1 MTCDEAKHLLDA
13 RLDEELH
20 GALRAQID
28 AHTRT
33 CGSCAEELDN
43 LRRLSEA
50 IRGSIHSPGAP
61 AHLRDNIRFA
71 LRGAAVLER
80 RSRMPEWRSWG
91 AVAAGLMVLTALGS
105 TPFLV
110 NARNQRRALADEI
123 VSAHERALAG
133 RELDVISTDRH
144 TVKPWFNGKIPF
156 SPPVAD
162 FRPEGFPL
170 EGGRVDYIGA
180 RPVAA
185 LVYGRRLHRID
196 VFVWPV
202 ESSTPPARFDR
213 NGFHEISWTRDTFAF
228 TCVSDLDPAELTVLV
243 NLLKRG

>member
-1 MTCDEAKHLLDA
+1 MTCDEARYLLGA

-20 GALRAQID
+20 GALQSQFD

-33 CGSCAEELDN
+33 CASCTEELAN
-43 LRRLSEA
+43 LRRLSEV
-50 IRGSIHSPGAP
+50 IRGLIRSPGAP

-71 LRGAAVLER
+71 LSGAAILER

-110 NARNQRRALADEI
+110 NAHNQRRALADEI

-170 EGGRVDYIGA
+170 AGGRLDYIGA
-180 RPVAA
+180 RPVVA

-202 ESSTPPARFDR
+202 ESTTPPARFDR
-213 NGFHEISWTRDTFAF
+213 NGFHEISWTKDNFAF
-228 TCVSDLDPAELTVLV
+228 TCVSDLDPAELTMLV